1 MAELEPVRVPSRQL
15 QGCSLLPSPY
25 SAVSL
30 EWDAIYI
37 QDTKVRYIPISLDHK
52 RFCLCLSLS
61 PSFLSLSLIH
71 THAIK
76 TFIYVK

>member
-15 QGCSLLPSPY
+15 QGCSRHPSPY

-52 RFCLCLSLS
+52 RFCLCLCL
-61 PSFLSLSLIH
+61 PHFSLSLIH